1 MSKKV
6 NTLATV
12 INEAVAADFISALKN
27 ILKEKEGLDVVR
39 MVERADNVLLAFSNK
54 YKISQFKRFW
64 EKSHPKDSELQQRVT
79 LCYFLV
85 HATQHYDFR
94 RLMYCYDEIQAYL
107 NCDLNP
113 KIVHIIERHTVCLP
127 KNVNVHDL
135 KGWLGMRKDVMG
147 RREILKEYIFDECF
161 LLSLSDIESRE
172 HLRELYS
179 DEKKTPN
186 GYGKIFTLIRTKDG
200 EPLLGLKAILC
211 ETARVLHRL
220 YLEQE
225 YTIKEVMDIIGN
237 MLGVDLS
244 GYSQIHRDAQN
255 TLWVTELVKNA
266 EKQVKN
272 SIKVLLCLIFYTSSI
287 PQ

>member
-27 ILKEKEGLDVVR
+27 ILKEKEGLDVMR

-64 EKSHPKDSELQQRVT
+64 EKYHRKYSELQQRVT
-79 LCYFLV
+79 LYYFLV

-94 RLMYCYDEIQAYL
+94 RLMYCYDEIREYL

-113 KIVHIIERHTVCLP
+113 KIVHIIEKHTVCLP

-135 KGWLGMRKDVMG
+135 KGWLGMRKDAMG
-147 RREILKEYIFDECF
+147 HHEILKKYIFDECF

-179 DEKKTPN
+179 TEKRTPN
-186 GYGKIFTLIRTKDG
+186 GYENIFTLIRTKDG

-211 ETARVLHRL
+211 ETSRVLHRL

-225 YTIKEVMDIIGN
+225 YTITEVMDIIGS
-237 MLGVDLS
+237 LFGVDLS

-255 TLWVTELVKNA
+255 TLWVTELVRNA
-266 EKQVKN
+266 ERQVKN

>member
-27 ILKEKEGLDVVR
+27 ILKEKEGLDVMR

-113 KIVHIIERHTVCLP
+113 KIVHIIEKHTVCLP

-135 KGWLGMRKDVMG
+135 KGWLGMRKDAMG
-147 RREILKEYIFDECF
+147 HHEILKKYIFDECL
-161 LLSLSDIESRE
+161 LLSLPDKANRE
-172 HLRELYS
+172 YLRELYS
-179 DEKKTPN
+179 NEKRTPN
-186 GYGKIFTLIRTKDG
+186 GYEKIFTLIRTKDG

-211 ETARVLHRL
+211 ETSRVIHLL
-220 YLEQE
+220 YLTKE
-225 YTIKEVMDIIGN
+225 YTMTQMMDIIGI
-237 MLGVDLS
+237 LFGVDLS
-244 GYSQIHRDAQN
+244 RYSQIHQDSQT
-255 TLWVTELVKNA
+255 TLWVRELVKNA
-266 EKQVKN
+266 EKNVN
-272 SIKVLLCLIFYTSSI
+272 SSIKMFLCLIIYTLSI
-287 PQ
+287 P